1 MPEENGGR
9 DFQLALQ
16 NRVFS
21 TCAIAYLAHLRICLC
36 LLEVIAM
43 AGRRRGAARGAARG
57 HASRQETRASGR
69 NTRSNARGEAVP
81 QIYREML
88 AEAGVVSNRMTSD
101 TPERPLKR
109 PRSGRRPEEIRA
121 EAARRAESSETFEAS
136 SLTSE
141 RPETNSADEDVDDDE
156 DIEFEDVEIPK
167 PTIQTAYLSSE
178 EESEEE
184 NEIQFEDVDI
194 DAVASRQEQAGAST
208 SQETGTLQ
216 LNLTAAKESQ
226 TPSKRKRQPLTKDE
240 KDHRIFIHRIH
251 LLLLLAIVEKRNYW
265 CNDAV
270 VQDALRSLLPAK
282 TIKFLNPGSNLTQFG
297 QTESLKRGLSEAQE
311 LFRERFKITEIGW
324 RRALWAEDET
334 DLKNFELPKNIDSCL
349 HRKDFRK
356 AARSLRGSRDVG
368 AMLFCAL
375 LRAVGVEARLVCS
388 LQPLSFV
395 PGGPTLTKPRKAHT
409 PSKPIPP
416 SPAPE
421 ATQPPTAVFPQ
432 PIRTRLG
439 HPNATAYQVPEITT
453 PQVIE
458 WDSPRK
464 RHAEARIV
472 ESAFPVFWTEVL
484 DVGHQKWQP
493 VDALV
498 TGTHFKPHRL
508 EPPAADRENIL
519 TYAVALEDDGAAK
532 DVTRRY
538 AKAYTAKTRR
548 FRIDGPL
555 VPSSMEGAKW
565 WRKALRRYK
574 PGGPLSDLDQ
584 IEATELN
591 AAEAREPMPRNVAD
605 FKDHPIY
612 ALERHL
618 RRHEVLIPG
627 ATVVGTVGAGS
638 KGPLEKIYRRKDVRL
653 SKSVNNWYRM
663 GRVIIPGE
671 EPVKVLPKRKTTKRK
686 GRFRHLEDSNE
697 SSEEDDPVLGP
708 EPSKGVPLFTF
719 EQTELYVPPPVVAG
733 RIPKNKF
740 KNLDVYV
747 PSMVPAGG
755 FHFKHPRAGHAAHIL
770 GIDYAPALQGFEF
783 KGRQGTAVYN
793 GVVIP
798 VEAVEAVRAVITGLE
813 DLEVQLEEERRS
825 RRALE
830 VWRSWTR
837 TLTLRRRLF
846 EGDDYWGDTVLG
858 EFEVPPDDE
867 EEEEVE
873 ENEST
878 AEDEPRGDHRRRRPR
893 VGVVL
898 DDDDEGGGFEPM
910 AGGFEPG
917 DFGPGGFEPGG
928 FEPGGFEVDQSDFRH
943 LDHGGVEPGGFE
955 IEDEDEVEGKGKQRE
970 PLIFVEH
977 THERGTIQTEDFD
990 HSQND
995 ATQEPGG
1002 FVVEDDTD
1010 MVDMPAQSL
1019 HDTKMTGYQGSD
1031 SPLQQPNK
1039 HDAETVPSA
1048 TVSSLGIPH
1057 STIVAVEPAE
1067 EPTEVDDEVAPVKNE
1082 GSAQS
1087 GSVPND
1093 SEDAE
1098 LEDAPS
1104 EVTEEFFMDEDG
1116 SLIE

>member
-1 MPEENGGR
+1 
-9 DFQLALQ
+9 
-16 NRVFS
+16 
-21 TCAIAYLAHLRICLC
+21 
-36 LLEVIAM
+36 M
-43 AGRRRGAARGAARG
+43 AGRRRGSARGAVRG
-57 HASRQETRASGR
+57 HASRPEPRAAGR
-69 NTRSNARGEAVP
+69 STRSNARDDAVP

-88 AEAGVVSNRMTSD
+88 AEAGVVSSRMTSD

-121 EAARRAESSETFEAS
+121 EAARRAETAKASETSAMAS
-136 SLTSE
+136 E
-141 RPETNSADEDVDDDE
+141 KPETISVAEDEDE

-167 PTIQTAYLSSE
+167 PTMQTAYLSSE
-178 EESEEE
+178 EESEED

-194 DAVASRQEQAGAST
+194 DTLAARQEQAGESAN
-208 SQETGTLQ
+208 QETGTLQ

-226 TPSKRKRQPLTKDE
+226 TPSKRKRQPLTKEE
-240 KDHRIFIHRIH
+240 KEHRIFIHRIH

-265 CNDAV
+265 CNDLV
-270 VQDALRSLLPAK
+270 VQEALRSLLPAK
-282 TIKFLNPGSNLTQFG
+282 TIKFLNPGPNLTQFG

-311 LFRERFKITEIGW
+311 LFREKFKITEIGW
-324 RRALWAEDET
+324 RRALWAEDEA
-334 DLKNFELPKNIDSCL
+334 DLKNYELPRNIDSCL
-349 HRKDFRK
+349 SKKDFRR
-356 AARSLRGSRDVG
+356 AARNLRGSRDVG

-395 PGGPTLTKPRKAHT
+395 PGGPTLMKPRKAHT
-409 PSKPIPP
+409 PSKPVRPP
-416 SPAPE
+416 PAPE
-421 ATQPPTAVFPQ
+421 ATQPPTTVYPQ

-439 HPNATAYQVPEITT
+439 HPNATAYQVPEITA
-453 PQVIE
+453 PEVIE
-458 WDSPRK
+458 WDSPRQ
-464 RHAEARIV
+464 RRAGAHIV
-472 ESAFPVFWTEVL
+472 ESAFPVFWTEIL

-498 TGTHFKPHRL
+498 TGTQFKPHRL
-508 EPPAADRENIL
+508 EPPAADRDNIL
-519 TYAVALEDDGAAK
+519 TYVVAFEDDGAAR

-548 FRIDGPL
+548 YRIDGPL

-565 WRKALRRYK
+565 WRKALKRYR
-574 PGGPLSDLDQ
+574 PGGPPSDLDQ

-618 RRHEVLIPG
+618 RRHEILIPG

-638 KGPLEKIYRRKDVRL
+638 KGRLEKIYRRKDVRL

-697 SSEEDDPVLGP
+697 SSDEEDPVLGP
-708 EPSKGVPLFTF
+708 EPAKGVPLFTF

-755 FHFKHPRAGHAAHIL
+755 FHFKHPRAGQAAHIV
-770 GIDYAPALQGFEF
+770 GVDYAPALQGFEF

-813 DLEVQLEEERRS
+813 DLEIQLEEERRS

-858 EFEVPPDDE
+858 ELEVPPDDE
-867 EEEEVE
+867 EEDIAED
-873 ENEST
+873 ESGDD
-878 AEDEPRGDHRRRRPR
+878 DEPRGDHRRRRPR

-898 DDDDEGGGFEPM
+898 DDDDEEGGGFEPGGFEP
-910 AGGFEPG
+910 GGFEPG

-928 FEPGGFEVDQSDFRH
+928 FEPGGFE
-943 LDHGGVEPGGFE
+943 PGGFE
-955 IEDEDEVEGKGKQRE
+955 VERSGFEHPDRGEAAPGGFEREVETEGKGKQRE
-970 PLIFVEH
+970 PPIYTEH
-977 THERGTIQTEDFD
+977 THNVGMAQVEDINTT
-990 HSQND
+990 QND
-995 ATQEPGG
+995 ASQEPGG
-1002 FVVEDDTD
+1002 FEMEVDTD
-1010 MVDMPAQSL
+1010 MVDVPAQSL
-1019 HDTKMTGYQGSD
+1019 HNTKNTGNQRPD
-1031 SPLQQPNK
+1031 SPLQYSSEHN
-1039 HDAETVPSA
+1039 AETTPSA
-1048 TVSSLGIPH
+1048 AASSHDILH
-1057 STIVAVEPAE
+1057 STVTAE
-1067 EPTEVDDEVAPVKNE
+1067 EPAAVDDEEAAPVNNE
-1082 GSAQS
+1082 GSVKE
-1087 GSVPND
+1087 GPIPGN

-1098 LEDAPS
+1098 VDDAPS
-1104 EVTEEFFMDEDG
+1104 DVTEEFFMDEDG

>member
-1 MPEENGGR
+1 
-9 DFQLALQ
+9 
-16 NRVFS
+16 
-21 TCAIAYLAHLRICLC
+21 
-36 LLEVIAM
+36 M
-43 AGRRRGAARGAARG
+43 AGRRRGAARGAARS
-57 HASRQETRASGR
+57 HAPRQGPRAPGR
-69 NTRSNARGEAVP
+69 NTRSNARDEVVP
-81 QIYREML
+81 QVYREML

-121 EAARRAESSETFEAS
+121 EAARRAGSSKNSETSA
-136 SLTSE
+136 LQSE
-141 RPETNSADEDVDDDE
+141 KPENKSADEDEDE

-194 DAVASRQEQAGAST
+194 DAGSARQEQTGESA

-226 TPSKRKRQPLTKDE
+226 TPPKRKRQPLTKEE

-251 LLLLLAIVEKRNYW
+251 LLLLLAIVERRNYW

-311 LFRERFKITEIGW
+311 LFRDRFKITEIGW
-324 RRALWAEDET
+324 RRALWAEDEA
-334 DLKNFELPKNIDSCL
+334 DLKNMELPKNIDSCL
-349 HRKDFRK
+349 QKKDFRK
-356 AARSLRGSRDVG
+356 AARNLRGSRDVG

-395 PGGPTLTKPRKAHT
+395 PGGPTLAKPRKAHT
-409 PSKPIPP
+409 PSKPVVP

-421 ATQPPTAVFPQ
+421 ATQPSPAIFPQ

-439 HPNATAYQVPEITT
+439 HPNATAYQVPENIT
-453 PQVIE
+453 PQVVE

-464 RHAEARIV
+464 RRANARIV

-508 EPPAADRENIL
+508 EPPAADRDNIL
-519 TYAVALEDDGAAK
+519 TYVIAFEDDGAAK

-555 VPSSMEGAKW
+555 VQSSMEGAKW
-565 WRKALRRYK
+565 WRKALKRYR

-770 GIDYAPALQGFEF
+770 GVDYAPALQGFEF

-830 VWRSWTR
+830 MWRSWTR

-867 EEEEVE
+867 EEEVE
-873 ENEST
+873 EYESA

-898 DDDDEGGGFEPM
+898 DDDDEGGGFETM

-917 DFGPGGFEPGG
+917 DFEPGGFEPGGFEPGGFEPGG
-928 FEPGGFEVDQSDFRH
+928 FEPGGFEVDQPGFGD
-943 LDHGGVEPGGFE
+943 LDHSENEPGGFE
-955 IEDEDEVEGKGKQRE
+955 RGDEDRVEGKGKQPE
-970 PLIFVEH
+970 APVFAEH
-977 THERGTIQTEDFD
+977 THERGTTQTEDFD
-990 HSQND
+990 TSQPD

-1002 FVVEDDTD
+1002 FMLEDDTD
-1010 MVDMPAQSL
+1010 MVDAPAYSFHQ
-1019 HDTKMTGYQGSD
+1019 TGDQGSD
-1031 SPLQQPNK
+1031 PPLQHPND
-1039 HDAETVPSA
+1039 HDSEAFSSA
-1048 TVSSLGIPH
+1048 AISSNEIPH
-1057 STIVAVEPAE
+1057 STLTAE
-1067 EPTEVDDEVAPVKNE
+1067 KPTEESVEVDDEVVSAKNE
-1082 GSAQS
+1082 GFAKN
-1087 GSVPND
+1087 GSVPD
-1093 SEDAE
+1093 ESEDAE
-1098 LEDAPS
+1098 VDDAPS

-1116 SLIE
+1116 SLID

>member
-1 MPEENGGR
+1 
-9 DFQLALQ
+9 
-16 NRVFS
+16 
-21 TCAIAYLAHLRICLC
+21 
-36 LLEVIAM
+36 M

-57 HASRQETRASGR
+57 HASRQETRTSGR
-69 NTRSNARGEAVP
+69 NTRSNARDEVVP

-109 PRSGRRPEEIRA
+109 PRSGRRPEEVRA
-121 EAARRAESSETFEAS
+121 EAARRAEASKASETSA
-136 SLTSE
+136 LTPE
-141 RPETNSADEDVDDDE
+141 KPETRSADEDVDDDE

-184 NEIQFEDVDI
+184 NDIQLEDVDI
-194 DAVASRQEQAGAST
+194 DAVAATQEQAGESA

-226 TPSKRKRQPLTKDE
+226 TPSKRKRQPLTKGE
-240 KDHRIFIHRIH
+240 KEHRIYIHRIH
-251 LLLLLAIVEKRNYW
+251 LILLLAIVEKRNYW

-297 QTESLKRGLSEAQE
+297 QTESLKRGLLEAQE

-324 RRALWAEDET
+324 RRALWAEDEA
-334 DLKNFELPKNIDSCL
+334 DLKNFELPRNIDSCL
-349 HRKDFRK
+349 HKKDFRK
-356 AARSLRGSRDVG
+356 AARNLRGSRDVG

-409 PSKPIPP
+409 PSRPILPP
-416 SPAPE
+416 PAPE
-421 ATQPPTAVFPQ
+421 ATQTSTTLFPQ

-439 HPNATAYQVPEITT
+439 HPNASAYQVPEITT

-464 RHAEARIV
+464 RRADARIV

-508 EPPAADRENIL
+508 EPPAADRDNIL
-519 TYAVALEDDGAAK
+519 TYVVAFEEDGAVK

-555 VPSSMEGAKW
+555 VQSSMEGAKW
-565 WRKALRRYK
+565 WRKALKRYR

-708 EPSKGVPLFTF
+708 EPAKGVPLFTF

-733 RIPKNKF
+733 RIPKNRF

-813 DLEVQLEEERRS
+813 DLEIQLEEERRS

-846 EGDDYWGDTVLG
+846 EGDDYWGDTELG
-858 EFEVPPDDE
+858 EFEGPPDDEDEDE
-867 EEEEVE
+867 EEEEE
-873 ENEST
+873 LEDNESM
-878 AEDEPRGDHRRRRPR
+878 AGGEPRGDHRRRRPR

-910 AGGFEPG
+910 VGGFEPN
-917 DFGPGGFEPGG
+917 DFAPRAFEPGG
-928 FEPGGFEVDQSDFRH
+928 FEPEGFQVDQSGFGH
-943 LDHGGVEPGGFE
+943 LDHSGIEPGGFE
-955 IEDEDEVEGKGKQRE
+955 REDEDEVEGKGKQRE
-970 PLIFVEH
+970 PPIFVEH
-977 THERGTIQTEDFD
+977 THERGTTQIEDFD
-990 HSQND
+990 TSQND

-1002 FVVEDDTD
+1002 FMVEDDTD
-1010 MVDMPAQSL
+1010 MVDAPVQSL
-1019 HDTKMTGYQGSD
+1019 QHTGDQGSD
-1031 SPLQQPNK
+1031 SPLQHPNN
-1039 HDAETVPSA
+1039 HDAETALSVA
-1048 TVSSLGIPH
+1048 VSSHDISH
-1057 STIVAVEPAE
+1057 STTTVEEPAE
-1067 EPTEVDDEVAPVKNE
+1067 EPVEVDDEVASVKNQ
-1082 GSAQS
+1082 GSAKT
-1087 GSVPND
+1087 GSVPDD
-1093 SEDAE
+1093 SGDAE

-1104 EVTEEFFMDEDG
+1104 EVTEEFFMDEEG